1 MQLSNVDRPA
11 IVQYQTKVASSPVF
25 WHTWLLDGGLPDAE
39 VEPDLISM
47 RPEQVAV
54 RMRTWLKYPER
65 AISIRFQSV
74 LTDMIQVLT
83 DLGLQLNEIY
93 SQLSADRFSV
103 IALCDVFAAYDENEA
118 VRIKIRR
125 RRRRDFVNG
134 FFLDDFE
141 RRFLLQ
147 VFLEWKRTVE
157 YERDIEV
164 LKTYV
169 ENTKQALKDAVEA
182 NAMHD
187 FLLQFKERLER
198 EVLPALEKC
207 EAELKEAK
215 KELEFFR
222 KENKRLEADLKK
234 TKAELETTKKLL
246 ERIER
251 KVRNYVPNVAALGV
265 RLERWMQ
272 EALLRFALQS
282 LVLNKL
288 RETSF
293 LFRKLS
299 AEHTDTLKK
308 VEEDAQ
314 EMRRL
319 NDYIADLELANSR
332 LEKQLE
338 YNVERKKHFAERTR
352 MAGDE
357 LLLQTKQ
364 RIAHE
369 HEIRNVLLPRIER
382 ILQEFDD
389 YRKEARRREEQ
400 LKAKI
405 SKLQGE
411 LDEMR
416 SKYLFEKREKELYQ
430 QRAADFEFQ
439 TQQLTARSKVLDREN
454 GAMKRKIATL
464 TKENQQLLLL
474 TQGIGPPV
482 PGGYLCLLC
491 QEDIAVQN
499 RKAKIADHVVGAS
512 PAKAA
517 LPGGASGGVS
527 AAAAGGGSV
536 ARDVSRMLFT
546 SPESKRARR
555 RDFEGFMA
563 GRGNFAGREGEPGEP
578 VGGAGRDGAV
588 VADAMKAD
596 LLSPSDGGPSGSPS
610 RAQSKEEVV
619 EGMKMS
625 AGGAEAGA
633 LPVAGVAGD
642 PGRREDS
649 SSATAEH
656 KKAAGDDGQSA
667 PAFGATRGGGAKG
680 AAVENNAAPHV
691 DETSAPI
698 DSAASAT
705 SPAASGGAFLTADPE
720 DEKR

>member
-1 MQLSNVDRPA
+1 
-11 IVQYQTKVASSPVF
+11 
-25 WHTWLLDGGLPDAE
+25 
-39 VEPDLISM
+39 
-47 RPEQVAV
+47 
-54 RMRTWLKYPER
+54 
-65 AISIRFQSV
+65 
-74 LTDMIQVLT
+74 
-83 DLGLQLNEIY
+83 
-93 SQLSADRFSV
+93 
-103 IALCDVFAAYDENEA
+103 
-118 VRIKIRR
+118 
-125 RRRRDFVNG
+125 
-134 FFLDDFE
+134 
-141 RRFLLQ
+141 
-147 VFLEWKRTVE
+147 
-157 YERDIEV
+157 
-164 LKTYV
+164 
-169 ENTKQALKDAVEA
+169 
-182 NAMHD
+182 
-187 FLLQFKERLER
+187 
-198 EVLPALEKC
+198 
-207 EAELKEAK
+207 
-215 KELEFFR
+215 
-222 KENKRLEADLKK
+222 
-234 TKAELETTKKLL
+234 
-246 ERIER
+246 
-251 KVRNYVPNVAALGV
+251 
-265 RLERWMQ
+265 
-272 EALLRFALQS
+272 
-282 LVLNKL
+282 
-288 RETSF
+288 
-293 LFRKLS
+293 
-299 AEHTDTLKK
+299 
-308 VEEDAQ
+308 
-314 EMRRL
+314 
-319 NDYIADLELANSR
+319 
-332 LEKQLE
+332 
-338 YNVERKKHFAERTR
+338 

-405 SKLQGE
+405 SKLQAE

-454 GAMKRKIATL
+454 AAMKRKIASL

-527 AAAAGGGSV
+527 AAAAAGGGSV
-536 ARDVSRMLFT
+536 ARDVSQMLFT

-563 GRGNFAGREGEPGEP
+563 GRGNFAGREGEPGEQ

-642 PGRREDS
+642 PERREDS
-649 SSATAEH
+649 SSAT
-656 KKAAGDDGQSA
+656 GDDGQSA
-667 PAFGATRGGGAKG
+667 PAFGATRGGGVKG
-680 AAVENNAAPHV
+680 AAVENGAAPHV

-705 SPAASGGAFLTADPE
+705 SPAASGGVFLTADPE
-720 DEKR
+720 EEKR